1 MSVHDIV
8 AVDVHSHINRGSP
21 FDSDENEIYSARLDR
36 LEKLNEAAGVGAM
49 FCSTFASVL
58 RTETVAEENEYM
70 HRIALENSR
79 VFQWVVI
86 EPRSEQT
93 FAQAERILGTGKCAG
108 IKLHPPCHGYSLDE
122 FGDRIFS
129 FASGFG
135 AVVLIHPESSPEYIL
150 PFADRYPEVSFIMA
164 HLGSAAYAAAIGKAK
179 HGNVYADTSG
189 IASSNNNVLEY
200 TVGQVGSERI
210 LYGSDTYAPGFQRG
224 RIGFS
229 PLSDTDKKNIL
240 RGNAIRLFG
249 RFLKGIP

>member
-1 MSVHDIV
+1 MSIHDLT
-8 AVDVHSHINRGSP
+8 AVDVHSHINHGSP
-21 FDSDENEIYSARLDR
+21 FDSSENEIYSARLDR
-36 LEKLNEAAGVGAM
+36 LEKLNAAAGVGAM

-70 HRIALENSR
+70 HRAALENSR
-79 VFQWVVI
+79 VYQWVVI

-93 FAQAERILGTGKCAG
+93 FTQAGRMLNTGKCAG
-108 IKLHPPCHGYSLDE
+108 IKLHPPCHGYSLNE
-122 FGDRIFS
+122 YGDRIFS
-129 FASGFG
+129 LASEFG
-135 AVVLIHPESSPEYIL
+135 AVVLIHPESSPDHIL

-164 HLGSAAYAAAIGKAK
+164 HLGSTAYAAAIGKAA

-224 RIGFS
+224 RIEFS
-229 PLSDTDKKNIL
+229 TVSDTDKKNIL
-240 RGNAIRLFG
+240 RDNAIRLFG
-249 RFLKGIP
+249 RFLNSIP